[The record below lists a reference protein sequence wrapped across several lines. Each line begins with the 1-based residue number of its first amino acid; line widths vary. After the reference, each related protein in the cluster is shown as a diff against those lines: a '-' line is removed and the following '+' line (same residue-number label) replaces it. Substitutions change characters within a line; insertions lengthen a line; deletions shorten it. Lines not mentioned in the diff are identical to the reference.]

1 MSPAP
6 ARNNSAGI
14 TDPDEDLHENGLKCL
29 LDVLHKIEFDRSD
42 GSYKG
47 DLQDDGTHRDK
58 IKLNKLFK
66 IGVDQGIDLTTL
78 LLQYFNLE
86 NKSIKIADGAN
97 SFELNLR

>member
-1 MSPAP
+1 MSPAS

-14 TDPDEDLHENGLKCL
+14 ADPDEELKENGLKCL
-29 LDVLHKIEFDRSD
+29 LDVLNKIEFDRSD

-97 SFELNLR
+97 FFELNLR